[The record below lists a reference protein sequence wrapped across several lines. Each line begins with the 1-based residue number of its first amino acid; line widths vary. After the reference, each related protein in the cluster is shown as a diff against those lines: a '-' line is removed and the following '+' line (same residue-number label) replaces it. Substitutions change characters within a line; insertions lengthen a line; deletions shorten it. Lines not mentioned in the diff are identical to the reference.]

1 MNIQLVHKFAIDV
14 RSPWDKLLKD
24 VTTLREFQ
32 NRIASNSKLNTE
44 HLPPELAEKR
54 INDFKGGAFEVF
66 VEMLLKT
73 HSYDRRLG
81 IANYAPLS
89 SSSKDT
95 GVDGTGIGTNNKPA
109 TVQIKYRSNP
119 TYVLTA
125 NDDHL
130 SNFLCASIFKYNV
143 DKDDTHNMWIFTNCA
158 GVNSMT
164 MKEMLYDR
172 VKCINGDQ
180 LSELVDNNLPFWDA
194 FRTATT
200 VRLILKNDI
209 QSTES

>member
-1 MNIQLVHKFAIDV
+1 MKISLIHPF
-14 RSPWDKLLKD
+14 RFTGPWDKLLKG
-24 VTTLREFQ
+24 VTTLKEFQ
-32 NRIASNSKLNTE
+32 NRITSTCKENTA
-44 HLPPELAEKR
+44 HLSLELAEKR
-54 INDFKGGAFEVF
+54 INDFKGDAFEVF
-66 VEMLLKT
+66 VEMLLKS
-73 HSYDRRLG
+73 HSYDRRFG
-81 IANYAPLS
+81 VGNYQPLS

-119 TYVLTA
+119 TYELTA

-143 DKDDTHNMWIFTNCA
+143 DKDDTHNMWIFTNCT

-172 VKCINGDQ
+172 VKCLNGKEIAQ
-180 LSELVDNNLPFWDA
+180 LVDDNLPFWNA
-194 FRTATT
+194 FNEAAAPVVAKQVET
-200 VRLILKNDI
+200 VI
-209 QSTES
+209 